1 MPTIHHRYLVK
12 TLTNPQPPGFADF
25 LRGSIALAQL
35 SKGNSYDFK
44 FDVNSHPLFAVLD
57 IPEEYAS
64 RLNEEEPTIE
74 ILPPI
79 PYDHMASSIASHL
92 NGESDLNILTNAF
105 YDERSAQPQYELMRT
120 ILQPS
125 QQLITHIE
133 KIKSSTSINYKEP
146 YVIIHI
152 RLGDKYLVDKNDIPS
167 NIIHNVRYHIEN
179 ILRHHP
185 QVLVL
190 ADSLKLKEQ
199 IADLCQTTSSA
210 PIHTGSLDTD
220 AVEDRMLT
228 TVGEFFIMSK
238 AYHIYCLNFYDG
250 SGYSRI
256 CSRIYSIP
264 YECISL

>member
-1 MPTIHHRYLVK
+1 MPTIHHRYLMK

-25 LRGSIALAQL
+25 LRGSISLAQICAMH
-35 SKGNSYDFK
+35 SYEFK
-44 FDVNSHPLFAVLD
+44 FDINSHPVFAVLD
-57 IPEEYAS
+57 IPAEYSS
-64 RLNEEEPTIE
+64 RLNKEERTIE

-79 PYDHMASSIASHL
+79 PYDHMASSITSHL

-105 YDERSAQPQYELMRT
+105 YDERSVETQYKLMQT

-125 QQLITHIE
+125 QQLTAHIK
-133 KIKSSTSINYKEP
+133 KIQSSTTINYIQP

-167 NIIHNVRYHIEN
+167 NILDNVRYHLQRIICEDS
-179 ILRHHP
+179 
-185 QVLVL
+185 QVLLL

-199 IADLCQTTSSA
+199 VKDLCQTTLSA
-210 PIHTGSLDTD
+210 PIHTGSLDI
-220 AVEDRMLT
+220 EGLEERMIT

-238 AYHIYCLNFYDG
+238 ASKIYCLNFYDG
-250 SGYSRI
+250 SGFSRI

-264 YECISL
+264 YHCILL